1 MPRWPTDRLRKGF
14 PLIHA
19 SRHSSKGHTRRRGE
33 RAAQSIAFES
43 LLAPAKWP
51 TSDASW
57 CGCRIT
63 EATSMQASEILR
75 LAEGLLEVALAAARV
90 LMAHFGTAIQVERK
104 ADQSPVTAADRQAEE
119 IILAGLARLAPG
131 VPVIAEEEVAAGRI
145 PDIRGRFFLVDPLDG
160 TNGFIKGRPEFT
172 INIGLIEGGWPVF
185 GLLYAPALADFY
197 VTLGGNQAVNTRIA
211 PQAGVRSLSE
221 CGLRPLH
228 GRVPDPHAL
237 VALTS
242 QSHLNRATEGFLARY
257 RVIERRALASSLK
270 FGLIA
275 KGEADL
281 YARIGPTS
289 EWDTAA
295 GHAVLAAAGGTV
307 TTIEGV
313 PLRYGNVERGFE
325 SADFVAWG
333 RGPLPRSREV

>member
-1 MPRWPTDRLRKGF
+1 
-14 PLIHA
+14 
-19 SRHSSKGHTRRRGE
+19 
-33 RAAQSIAFES
+33 
-43 LLAPAKWP
+43 
-51 TSDASW
+51 
-57 CGCRIT
+57 
-63 EATSMQASEILR
+63 MQASEMR
-75 LAEGLLEVALAAARV
+75 GLAEGLLEVAQAAARA
-90 LMAHFGTAIQVERK
+90 LMAHFGTGVEVERK
-104 ADQSPVTAADRQAEE
+104 ADHSPVTAADRQAEE

-131 VPVIAEEEVAAGRI
+131 IPVIAEEEVAAGRI
-145 PDIRGRFFLVDPLDG
+145 PDITDAFFLVDPLDG

-172 INIGLIEGGWPVF
+172 INIGLVDGGQPVF
-185 GLLYAPALADFY
+185 GLIYAPALADFY
-197 VTLGGNQAVNTRIA
+197 VTVGSSQAVNAHIEPT
-211 PQAGVRSLSE
+211 AGGCRLSQ

-257 RVIERRALASSLK
+257 HVIERRALASSLK

-281 YARIGPTS
+281 YPRIGPTS

-295 GHAVLAAAGGTV
+295 GHAVLTAAGGTV
-307 TTIEGV
+307 TNIDGA
-313 PLRYGNVERGFE
+313 PLVYGNAERGFE
-325 SADFVAWG
+325 SPAFVAWG